1 MSFRNDGR
9 GGRPVQLGS
18 ALRDWLEDAGLSSRL
33 ELTQAVERW
42 AGAVGPQIAAV
53 TRAESVN
60 AQGILWVRVT
70 TSAWAN
76 ELSLMSPRILAQ
88 LNREAT
94 REGRIRE
101 IRWLI
106 GPRTTSSE

>member
-1 MSFRNDGR
+1 V
-9 GGRPVQLGS
+9 PLGE
-18 ALRDWLEDAGLSSRL
+18 ALQDWIEDTGLGPRL
-33 ELTQAVERW
+33 ELVQAVERW
-42 AGAVGPQIAAV
+42 AAAVGPQIAAV

-76 ELSLMSPRILAQ
+76 ELSLMSPRILSQ
-88 LNREAT
+88 LNREASSA
-94 REGRIRE
+94 GRIRE

-106 GPRTTSSE
+106 GK